1 LPFLGACAGEGS
13 MAERVLVEATLTET
27 LTSFEPL
34 VAGAIYGSWAKDEL
48 HAASDIDLLLL
59 AASTI
64 RWAHVRT
71 ALDHL
76 VDLAGREIHFA
87 GYETRDFWGRGIS
100 PYGFLARVLSGPMV
114 PLFGDVR
121 AWHPPFRS
129 KDHVPRVARDRG
141 VKYGGRHR
149 GIRYPG

>member
-1 LPFLGACAGEGS
+1 MVDRA
-13 MAERVLVEATLTET
+13 LVEDAITEC
-27 LTSFEPL
+27 LIGFDQI
-34 VAGAIYGSWAKDEL
+34 VAAAIYGSWAKDEL
-48 HAASDIDLLLL
+48 HEESDIDLLLL
-59 AASTI
+59 ASTTI

-71 ALDHL
+71 ALDDL
-76 VDLAGREIHFA
+76 EDLAGREIHFA

-100 PYGFLARVLSGPMV
+100 PYGFLARILSGPMV

-121 AWHPPFRS
+121 SWHPPFRS

-149 GIRYPG
+149 GIKYPG

>member
-1 LPFLGACAGEGS
+1 MVGRA
-13 MAERVLVEATLTET
+13 LVEDTLCDV
-27 LTSFEPL
+27 LSDFEQI
-34 VAGAIYGSWAKDEL
+34 VAAAIYGSWAKDEL
-48 HAASDIDLLLL
+48 HDDSDIDLLLL
-59 AASTI
+59 ASSTI

-71 ALDHL
+71 ALDEIE
-76 VDLAGREIHFA
+76 VLAGREIHFA

-100 PYGFLARVLSGPMV
+100 PYGFLARVLSGPMTQ
-114 PLFGDVR
+114 LFGDVR

-149 GIRYPG
+149 GVTYPG